1 MDGGNVSVW
10 KICAN
15 KRVTYLVTTTIA
27 VLIAI
32 VFNISLPNTF
42 VSQEVLIVESS
53 APMNLLVGADM
64 YAKELMKKKHTSP
77 VANNSFAYKNVFHS
91 NIMINSIKNK
101 EVKETGGK
109 TVTMEQHLRENYKGA
124 WWEPLFGDKNTDDI
138 IRDRLRFEIKLK
150 PVIIIVQYEDEDGNV
165 SSQVTNALTSMLND
179 YFKDLNMQRIQPD
192 LEYYKKRRQELGI
205 TYKESA
211 RKYSDYYDSHLGAEL
226 QSEQSQLEFLRND
239 MNTKYEEYSK
249 ASIMYKRAEMYT
261 QQLQSVSTRIKTSQT
276 FTSKNTM
283 TWVASIAV
291 AIFLAVVITSW
302 YVLLKA
308 KYGNNR

>member
-109 TVTMEQHLRENYKGA
+109 TVTMERHLRENYKGA

-205 TYKESA
+205 AYKESA

-239 MNTKYEEYSK
+239 MNSKYEEYSK

-291 AIFLAVVITSW
+291 AIFLAIVITSW

>member
-10 KICAN
+10 KICAS
-15 KRVTYLVTTTIA
+15 KKYTYLVTTTIA

-53 APMNLLVGADM
+53 SPMNLLVGADM
-64 YAKELMKKKHTSP
+64 YAQELMKKDHTSP
-77 VANNSFAYKNVFHS
+77 VATNSFAYKNVFHS

-101 EVKETGGK
+101 KVKEASGK
-109 TVTMEQHLRENYKGA
+109 TVTMEQHIKENYKGA
-124 WWEPLFGDKNTDDI
+124 WWEPLFGEKNTDDI
-138 IRDRLRFEIKLK
+138 IRDRLRYEIKLK
-150 PVIIIVQYEDEDGNV
+150 PVIIIVQYEDEDENV

-179 YFKDLNMQRIQPD
+179 YFKNLNMQRIQPD
-192 LEYYKKRRQELGI
+192 LEYYKKRRQELGLA
-205 TYKESA
+205 YKESSK
-211 RKYSDYYDSHLGAEL
+211 KYTDYQDSHFDTDL
-226 QSEQSQLEFLRND
+226 QSEQSQLEFLRNE
-239 MNTKYEEYSK
+239 MNSKYEEYSK
-249 ASIMYKRAEMYT
+249 ACIMYKRAEMYT

-283 TWVASIAV
+283 TWTASIAV
-291 AIFLAVVITSW
+291 ALFLAVIMTSW

-308 KYGNNR
+308 KYGKNR

>member
-109 TVTMEQHLRENYKGA
+109 TVTMERHLKENYKGA

-205 TYKESA
+205 AYKESA

-239 MNTKYEEYSK
+239 MNSKYEEYSK

-291 AIFLAVVITSW
+291 AIFLAIVITSW

>member
-10 KICAN
+10 KICAS
-15 KRVTYLVTTTIA
+15 KKYTYLVTTTIA

-53 APMNLLVGADM
+53 SPMNLLVGADM
-64 YAKELMKKKHTSP
+64 YAQELMKKDHTSP
-77 VANNSFAYKNVFHS
+77 VATNSFAYKNVFHS
-91 NIMINSIKNK
+91 SIMINSIKNK
-101 EVKETGGK
+101 KVKESSGK
-109 TVTMEQHLRENYKGA
+109 TVTMEQHIKENYKGA
-124 WWEPLFGDKNTDDI
+124 WWEPLFGEKNTDDI
-138 IRDRLRFEIKLK
+138 IRDRLRYEIKLK
-150 PVIIIVQYEDEDGNV
+150 PVIIIVQYEDEDEKV

-192 LEYYKKRRQELGI
+192 LDYYKKRRQELGLA
-205 TYKESA
+205 YKESSK
-211 RKYSDYYDSHLGAEL
+211 KYSDYNDSHYGTEL
-226 QSEQSQLEFLRND
+226 QSEQSQLEFLRNE
-239 MNTKYEEYSK
+239 MNSKYEEYSK
-249 ASIMYKRAEMYT
+249 ACIMYKRAEMYT

-276 FTSKNTM
+276 FTSKSTM

-291 AIFLAVVITSW
+291 ALFLAIIITSW

-308 KYGNNR
+308 KYGKNR